1 METKLTCPHCK
12 AKKQCFVEKT
22 EAFESYM
29 CFRCGY
35 MSDSRFIKDSLEVI
49 DLENKSPK
57 LIKELKFFD
66 EEREICWYPS
76 ILNMGTQGMIYP
88 EPSEDDTEIAWTEYV
103 WKYAKVV
110 DVPEGKEADYNG
122 HKQYLDVE
130 NARTFKKEEFL
141 DACVAMGIVQLDA
154 FNG

>member
-1 METKLTCPHCK
+1 MEKKIQCPHCN

-22 EAFESYM
+22 KTFESYM
-29 CFRCGY
+29 CFRCGF
-35 MSDSRFIKDSLEVI
+35 MSDNRFTENSLEI
-49 DLENKSPK
+49 ADLENRSPK

-66 EEREICWYPS
+66 EEREIYWFPS
-76 ILNMGTQGMIYP
+76 ILNMGAQGMIYP
-88 EPSEDDTEIAWTEYV
+88 EPVGDDLDITWGSYV
-103 WKYAKVV
+103 WRYAKVV
-110 DVPEGKEADYNG
+110 DVPEDKEADYNG

-141 DACVAMGIVQLDA
+141 DACVSMGIVQLDA